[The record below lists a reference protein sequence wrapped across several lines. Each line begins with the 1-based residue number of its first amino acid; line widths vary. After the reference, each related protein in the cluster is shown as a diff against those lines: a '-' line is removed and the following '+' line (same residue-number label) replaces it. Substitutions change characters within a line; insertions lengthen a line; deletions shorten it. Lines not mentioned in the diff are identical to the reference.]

1 MFKLVP
7 NVLSSMKD
15 LKTGI
20 PQGFC
25 LRPFLFLI
33 YVNELPIVAPILN
46 SILFAYDTTLS
57 MSDVNYSFLISN
69 LNVEL
74 NRIINWTTANILT
87 LNISKTNSIIFSNRV
102 IPNIQSSISLNYNII
117 DTVSFCKFLGV
128 YIDNKLSFK
137 TI

>member
-33 YVNELPIVAPILN
+33 YVNELPIVSPIFD
-46 SILFAYDTTLS
+46 SILFADDTKQL
-57 MSDVNYSFLISN
+57 DSN
-69 LNVEL
+69 
-74 NRIINWTTANILT
+74 AA
-87 LNISKTNSIIFSNRV
+87 
-102 IPNIQSSISLNYNII
+102 
-117 DTVSFCKFLGV
+117 D
-128 YIDNKLSFK
+128 
-137 TI
+137 